1 MVTTNSAVKGNAL
14 RRGRANNVGGL
25 IYVTAPLQEAMHI
38 LDQIHG
44 GVDTELTKFLMFMK
58 NLFPHTVPGRRT
70 NLSCILMLY
79 KDEESAGLSSLFKV
93 TQDISS

>member
-25 IYVTAPLQEAMHI
+25 IYVMAPLQEAMHI

-44 GVDTELTKFLMFMK
+44 EVDTELTKHLVVMK
-58 NLFPHTVPGRRT
+58 SLFPHAAPGGRT

-79 KDEESAGLSSLFKV
+79 KDEELAGLSSLFKV